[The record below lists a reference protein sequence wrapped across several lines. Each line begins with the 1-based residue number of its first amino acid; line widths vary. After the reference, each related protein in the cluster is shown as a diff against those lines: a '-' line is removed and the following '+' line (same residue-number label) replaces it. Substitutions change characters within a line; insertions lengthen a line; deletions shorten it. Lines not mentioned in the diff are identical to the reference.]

1 MQSELQAKVKISPD
15 RQHKQQHQQQPQQ
28 PQQQLLLALQSSLRI
43 MQNQLSS
50 EANVSVKARDVQM
63 QQQRGSIELFKASL
77 RSWKYLKG
85 Q

>member
-15 RQHKQQHQQQPQQ
+15 RQQPQQ

-50 EANVSVKARDVQM
+50 EANVSAKARDEQM
-63 QQQRGSIELFKASL
+63 QQQRGSIELFMASF
-77 RSWKYLKG
+77 KG
-85 Q
+85 CN